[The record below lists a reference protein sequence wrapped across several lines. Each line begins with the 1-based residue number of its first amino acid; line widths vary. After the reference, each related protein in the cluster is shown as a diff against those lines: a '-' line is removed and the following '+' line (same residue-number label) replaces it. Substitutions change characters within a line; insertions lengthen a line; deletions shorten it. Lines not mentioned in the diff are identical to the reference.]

1 MCIEK
6 QAAEHNVRGGEMKA
20 AGEQVTGMQTTR
32 DLPCEQASRG
42 YSISRDDLLL
52 PLTLPANWTPQVTR
66 GDDMYTRHDEVPVY
80 AYRDG
85 VLDALYYNHV
95 QVALNRLG
103 GSLRMSIPGL
113 KTLDLILQRD
123 AWIIVDRAFNDVPIA
138 AWTNFDTHR
147 RSALHAPV
155 HCQIRLFHAHA
166 GAILKR
172 VLEAMELLLGEQLE
186 EGSGSHH
193 VIDFPRKE

>member
-1 MCIEK
+1 M
-6 QAAEHNVRGGEMKA
+6 NVDEESITRGQQMRNLFYEQDG
-20 AGEQVTGMQTTR
+20 AGYFFSGRELWSPLS
-32 DLPCEQASRG
+32 LPVH
-42 YSISRDDLLL
+42 
-52 PLTLPANWTPQVTR
+52 WTPQVAR
-66 GDDMYTRHDEVPVY
+66 GDSMYTRHNEVPVY
-80 AYRDG
+80 EYRDG

-103 GSLRMSIPGL
+103 ESLRMSLPRL

-138 AWTNFDTHR
+138 AWTNFDTQR

-166 GAILKR
+166 GVILKR
-172 VLEAMELLLGEQLE
+172 VLEAMELLLGEQLD
-186 EGSGSHH
+186 EGNGSHH
-193 VIDFPRKE
+193 VIVFPGKE

>member
-6 QAAEHNVRGGEMKA
+6 PATELNALCDDMSSGAERITVKPTTSEFFCD
-20 AGEQVTGMQTTR
+20 QDSTGY
-32 DLPCEQASRG
+32 L
-42 YSISRDDLLL
+42 ISRHDLLL
-52 PLTLPANWTPQVTR
+52 PLRLPEDWTPQVMR

-138 AWTNFDTHR
+138 AWTNFDTQR

-166 GAILKR
+166 GVILKR
-172 VLEAMELLLGEQLE
+172 VLEAMELLLGEQLD
-186 EGSGSHH
+186 EGNGSHH
-193 VIDFPRKE
+193 VIDFPGK

>member
-1 MCIEK
+1 M
-6 QAAEHNVRGGEMKA
+6 NVDGKSLSSL
-20 AGEQVTGMQTTR
+20 QTTR
-32 DLPCEQASRG
+32 VLSCNQDTAG
-42 YSISRDDLLL
+42 YAINRHEMLL
-52 PLTLPANWTPQVTR
+52 PLTLPAHWTPQVTR
-66 GDDMYTRHDEVPVY
+66 GDGMYTRHDEVPVY

-103 GSLRMSIPGL
+103 ESLRMGIPGL

-138 AWTNFDTHR
+138 AWTNFDTQR
-147 RSALHAPV
+147 RTALHAPV

-172 VLEAMELLLGEQLE
+172 VLEAMEMLLGEQLD